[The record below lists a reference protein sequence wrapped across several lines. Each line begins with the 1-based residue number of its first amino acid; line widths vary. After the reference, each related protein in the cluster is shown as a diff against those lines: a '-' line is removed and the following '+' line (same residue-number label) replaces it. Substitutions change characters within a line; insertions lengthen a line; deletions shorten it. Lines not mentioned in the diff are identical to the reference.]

1 MVVVV
6 LALLIAIIAVGLAVC
21 YFIRHPLKSLKT
33 ILLSVIVLAVG
44 TAVLYGVLVGLLML
58 GAQ

>member
-44 TAVLYGVLVGLLML
+44 TTVVLGGFFVIVML
-58 GAQ
+58 GA

>member
-44 TAVLYGVLVGLLML
+44 TAVVLGGFFLIAML
-58 GAQ
+58 GT

>member
-6 LALLIAIIAVGLAVC
+6 LALLITIIVVGLAVC

-44 TAVLYGVLVGLLML
+44 TTVVLGGFFVIVML
-58 GAQ
+58 GA

>member
-21 YFIRHPLKSLKT
+21 YFIRHPLKSLKM
-33 ILLSVIVLAVG
+33 IMLSVMVFAVG
-44 TAVLYGVLVGLLML
+44 TSVLLGGFFLIAML
-58 GAQ
+58 G